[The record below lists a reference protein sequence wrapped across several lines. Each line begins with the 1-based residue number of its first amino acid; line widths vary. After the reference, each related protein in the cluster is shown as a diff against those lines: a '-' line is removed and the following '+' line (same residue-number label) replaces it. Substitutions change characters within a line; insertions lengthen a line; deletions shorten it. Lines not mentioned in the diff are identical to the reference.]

1 MKSYLS
7 IFEDGAVTHF
17 LGSLGEGS
25 LGEGVLDACDNGIC
39 QRIDITDPKNPLDYY
54 NGTWTPIKQES

>member
-1 MKSYLS
+1 
-7 IFEDGAVTHF
+7 VTHF
-17 LGSLGEGS
+17 LGS

-39 QRIDITDPKNPLDYY
+39 QCIDITDPKNPLDYY